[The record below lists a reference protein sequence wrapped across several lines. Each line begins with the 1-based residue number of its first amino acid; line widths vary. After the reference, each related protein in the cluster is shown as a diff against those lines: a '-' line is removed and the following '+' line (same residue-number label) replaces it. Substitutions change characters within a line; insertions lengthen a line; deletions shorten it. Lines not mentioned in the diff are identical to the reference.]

1 MNCAPLLVDLF
12 LHTFEANFLQWLLKS
27 KDRKLA
33 QTFNSSFHY
42 MDDVLSLKNSRFGN
56 YLHLIYPN
64 ELEVK
69 VTNDIQKS
77 ASYLDLHLEIDNG
90 GRMKTKLYDKN
101 DDSTLPIVN
110 ILFISSNI
118 PALPAYRINISK
130 LVRYSGACAH
140 YSDFL
145 DKAQLLMQSS
155 SNKAMLFLC

>member
-64 ELEVK
+64 ELDVK

-77 ASYLDLHLEIDNG
+77 ASYLDLHLEIDK
-90 GRMKTKLYDKN
+90 R
-101 DDSTLPIVN
+101 DDFTFSIVN
-110 ILFISSNI
+110 FHLSFFSSNI
-118 PALPAYRINISK
+118 PASPAYGVYISQFIRSRPC
-130 LVRYSGACAH
+130 VQ

-145 DKAQLLMQSS
+145 DRA
-155 SNKAMLFLC
+155 